1 MYKYARDA
9 EISSY
14 EMPLWVGAVSANA
27 PSIWEKA
34 ILDKVEKVKEGK
46 SFFAS
51 DKDKTGYSVGP
62 DGSDQGGLILYDPT
76 NGVLSPGDIPL
87 KSGTGAFVPKS

>member
-1 MYKYARDA
+1 MKCRYGGRRKRKRT
-9 EISSY
+9 EH
-14 EMPLWVGAVSANA
+14 L
-27 PSIWEKA
+27 EKA